1 MVSNPRSVVLIRS
14 ALILMPDFLVS
25 QSMLPSACRR
35 AWSAVIDRLLPAA
48 ALVLACLVASLLPAP
63 SPLRAQAAGQPSA
76 DVLAGRCAMP
86 DSIAVRGAER
96 VSEGEV
102 RAEGGLLPG
111 ERLNFQV
118 VQRAIKAIFG
128 LGQFHDVQVVCDLES
143 VPGRTLVAY
152 VVQERALLGDVD
164 VSGVEKLSERSVR
177 EKVTLLL
184 GRPVDPAEIAASRAR
199 IDSMYRGAGYY
210 LATVRIDSTA
220 MPDGRLGITFAV
232 SEGRRLAISGLEFQ
246 GTDQVRPKTVAGA
259 MQTKPE
265 GFFFWRK
272 GEFDDEKFA
281 GDLGERIPQLYARLG
296 HIDAR
301 VLEDTLLVD
310 PELGKGKLRIT
321 LDEGPRYR
329 IGTFGITG
337 NRAVPTEMLDR
348 MFESSGRSPSLRER
362 LFGLIKREARAEEGV
377 FDAARWEKAT
387 QDVGNMYRD
396 RGYIYAEVYPVIER
410 TVDVDSQPT
419 VNLRWEIDER
429 QPAIVN
435 RIEIVGNDYTSED
448 CIRRAIVLVPGGV
461 FNQSAL
467 INSYQQIQNLGF
479 FETPMP
485 FPVPKQVNEA
495 GDVDL
500 IFTVKEKR
508 TGSLNFGASMGQGG
522 VGFGGFIGAEQPNLF
537 GQCKRG
543 SINWQYGRFFNDFT
557 LTYSDPA
564 LRRTRTSGTVSAYRT
579 QSRFIV
585 GNLGQNIRT
594 GAQFRLGF
602 PVPWSY
608 TSAFSVTYG
617 AESATFTQGALVGS
631 CSRNCFR
638 SSLGLDYTFDNRL
651 GMPFPFTGSLRTVTA
666 DFSGGPLG
674 GEVSFQRY
682 TGEFRSYTELA
693 SFGGN
698 LGGQPKSVV
707 LGLTVKA
714 GALVGNSGPF
724 FFQQQ
729 FAVGGVMF
737 GQALRGYP
745 EFSITPNGFNTTTD
759 QFRSDPESFGKAFL
773 VTTGEVG
780 LRFNSMLYVNAFF
793 DAGNNWATAQQF
805 NPTRLF
811 RSAGVGVSTVTPL
824 GPLGLDL
831 AYGFDRLAVEPTT
844 RRVQPDPRWQFHFR
858 LGQLF

>member
-1 MVSNPRSVVLIRS
+1 MPESSVSPLSSPPAR
-14 ALILMPDFLVS
+14 
-25 QSMLPSACRR
+25 RR
-35 AWSAVIDRLLPAA
+35 AWSVAVRRCVRVAA
-48 ALVLACLVASLLPAP
+48 SLVATLAVPAVVA
-63 SPLRAQAAGQPSA
+63 AQDAAP
-76 DVLAGRCAMP
+76 DVLAGRCATP
-86 DSIAVRGAER
+86 DTIAVRGISR
-96 VSEGEV
+96 VSDAEV
-102 RAEGGLLPG
+102 RAEGALRPG
-111 ERLNFQV
+111 ERINFQS
-118 VQRAIKAIFG
+118 VQRAIKAIFA

-143 VPGRTLVAY
+143 VPGRTVVAY
-152 VVQERALLGDVD
+152 VVQERAILGDVN
-164 VSGVEKLSERSVR
+164 VTGSEKLSARSAR

-184 GRPVDPAEIAASRAR
+184 GRPVDPADIAATRAR

-210 LATVRIDSTA
+210 LATIRVDSTA
-220 MPDGRLGITFAV
+220 MPDGRLGITFV
-232 SEGRRLAISGLEFQ
+232 INEGRRLAISGLEFD
-246 GTDQVRPKTVAGA
+246 GTRIVKPSTVASA

-272 GEFDDEKFA
+272 GEFDEDKFA

-310 PELGKGKLRIT
+310 PERGKGKLRIT
-321 LDEGPRYR
+321 VDEGPQYR
-329 IGTFGITG
+329 IGTFGMTG
-337 NRAVPTEMLDR
+337 NRAVPSEVLDR
-348 MFESSGRSPSLRER
+348 MFESTSRSPTLRER
-362 LFGLIKREARAEEGV
+362 LFGLVKREARAEEGV

-387 QDVGNMYRD
+387 QDVGNLYRD
-396 RGYIYAEVYPVIER
+396 RGYIYAEVYPVVER
-410 TVDVDSQPT
+410 TVNADSQPT
-419 VNLRWEIDER
+419 VNLRWEIDEK

-479 FETPMP
+479 FESPMP

-522 VGFGGFIGAEQPNLF
+522 VGFGGFIGVEQPNLF

-543 SINWQYGRFFNDFT
+543 TLNWQYGRFFNDFT
-557 LTYSDPA
+557 LTYTDPA
-564 LRRTRTSGTVSAYRT
+564 LRRTRTSGTISAFRT

-585 GNLGQNIRT
+585 GDLGQNIRT

-608 TSAFSVTYG
+608 TSALSVTYG
-617 AESATFTQGALVGS
+617 VETATFTQGSLLDA
-631 CSRNCFR
+631 CIRNCLR
-638 SSLGLDYTFDNRL
+638 SSLGFDYTFDNRL
-651 GMPFPFTGSLRTVTA
+651 GMPFPFAGSLRTITA

-674 GEVSFQRY
+674 GVVNFQRY

-693 SFGGN
+693 SFGGA
-698 LGGQPKSVV
+698 LGGQPKSLV
-707 LGLTVKA
+707 LGLTVRS
-714 GALVGNSGPF
+714 GALFGNSGPF

-745 EFSITPNGFNTTTD
+745 EFSITPNGFDPGSN
-759 QFRSDPESFGKAFL
+759 QFQSSGPQSFGKAFM
-773 VTTGEVG
+773 VTTGELG
-780 LRFNSMLYVNAFF
+780 FRFNSMLYVNAFV
-793 DAGNNWATAQQF
+793 DAGNNWASAQQF
-805 NPTRLF
+805 NPTRMF
-811 RSAGVGVSTVTPL
+811 RSSGIGVSTVTPL
-824 GPLGLDL
+824 GPLGLDF
-831 AYGFDRLAVEPTT
+831 AYGFDRIAIDPDT
-844 RRVQPDPRWQFHFR
+844 RRVRPDPRWQFHFR

>member
-1 MVSNPRSVVLIRS
+1 MPEHSVSSSSSSPARRRAYS
-14 ALILMPDFLVS
+14 
-25 QSMLPSACRR
+25 LPSRFVRR
-35 AWSAVIDRLLPAA
+35 ALALALGTVAVPAA
-48 ALVLACLVASLLPAP
+48 LA
-63 SPLRAQAAGQPSA
+63 AQDPSA
-76 DVLAGRCAMP
+76 DVLAGRCATP
-86 DSIAVRGAER
+86 DSIAVRGISR
-96 VSEGEV
+96 VTDAEV
-102 RAEGGLLPG
+102 RAEGGLRPG
-111 ERLNFQV
+111 ERLNFQS
-118 VQRAIKAIFG
+118 VQRAIKAIFT

-143 VPGRTLVAY
+143 VPGRTVVAY
-152 VVQERALLGDVD
+152 VVEERALLGNIDVT
-164 VSGVEKLSERSVR
+164 GVEKLSARSVR
-177 EKVTLLL
+177 DKVMLLL
-184 GRPVDPAEIAASRAR
+184 GRPVDPADIATTRAR
-199 IDSMYRGAGYY
+199 IDSMYRNAGYY
-210 LATVRIDSTA
+210 LASIRVDSTPL
-220 MPDGRLGITFAV
+220 PDGRLGITFAV
-232 SEGRRLAISGLEFQ
+232 SEGRRLAISGLEFE
-246 GTDQVRPKTVAGA
+246 GTRDVKAKTVAGA

-272 GEFDDEKFA
+272 GEFDDDKFA

-301 VLEDTLLVD
+301 VLEDTLVVD

-321 LDEGPRYR
+321 IDEGPEYR

-337 NRAVPTEMLDR
+337 NRVVPSTVLDQ
-348 MFESSGRSPSLRER
+348 MFESTSRSPSLRER
-362 LFGLIKREARAEEGV
+362 LFGLVKREARAEEGV

-387 QDVGNMYRD
+387 QDVGNLYRD
-396 RGYIYAEVYPVIER
+396 RGYIYAEVYPVVER
-410 TVDVDSQPT
+410 TVDADSQPT
-419 VNLRWEIDER
+419 VNLRWEIDEK

-479 FETPMP
+479 FESPMP

-522 VGFGGFIGAEQPNLF
+522 VGFGGFIGVEQPNLF
-537 GQCKRG
+537 GKCKRG
-543 SINWQYGRFFNDFT
+543 SLNWQYGRFFNDFT

-608 TSAFSVTYG
+608 NAALSVTYG
-617 AESATFTQGALVGS
+617 AESATFTQGTLLDT
-631 CSRNCFR
+631 CTRNCFR

-651 GMPFPFTGSLRTVTA
+651 GMPFPFAGSLRTITA

-674 GEVSFQRY
+674 GEVNFQRY

-714 GALVGNSGPF
+714 GSLFGNAGPF

-745 EFSITPNGFNTTTD
+745 EFSITPNGFDPGTD
-759 QFRSDPESFGKAFL
+759 QFRSSGPQSFGKAFM
-773 VTTGEVG
+773 VTTGELG

-793 DAGNNWATAQQF
+793 DAGNNWASAQQF
-805 NPTRLF
+805 NPTRMY

-831 AYGFDRLAVEPTT
+831 AYGFDRIAIEPSTL
-844 RRVQPDPRWQFHFR
+844 RVRPDPRWQFHFR

>member
-1 MVSNPRSVVLIRS
+1 MPECSVSPLSS
-14 ALILMPDFLVS
+14 PPAH
-25 QSMLPSACRR
+25 RR
-35 AWSAVIDRLLPAA
+35 AWKVPATRCLRAAASLVA
-48 ALVLACLVASLLPAP
+48 ALVVPTALSAQEPAP
-63 SPLRAQAAGQPSA
+63 DA
-76 DVLAGRCAMP
+76 LAGRCATP
-86 DSIAVRGAER
+86 DTIAVRGISR
-96 VSEGEV
+96 VTDAEV
-102 RAEGGLLPG
+102 RAEGALRPG
-111 ERLNFQV
+111 ERINFQS
-118 VQRAIKAIFG
+118 VQRAIKAIFA

-143 VPGRTLVAY
+143 VPGRTVVAY
-152 VVQERALLGDVD
+152 VVEERALLGDVD
-164 VSGVEKLSERSVR
+164 VKGVEKLSARSAR

-184 GRPVDPAEIAASRAR
+184 GRPVDPADIASTRAR

-210 LATVRIDSTA
+210 LASIRVDSTPL
-220 MPDGRLGITFAV
+220 PDGRLGITFV
-232 SEGRRLAISGLEFQ
+232 VDEGRRLAISGLEFV
-246 GTDQVRPKTVAGA
+246 GTEVVKPSTVASA

-272 GEFDDEKFA
+272 GEFNDDKFA

-301 VLEDTLLVD
+301 VLEDTLIVD
-310 PELGKGKLRIT
+310 PERGKGKLRVTI
-321 LDEGPRYR
+321 DEGPQYR
-329 IGTFGITG
+329 IGTFGVTG
-337 NRAVPTEMLDR
+337 NRVVPGEVLDR
-348 MFESSGRSPSLRER
+348 MFASTSRNPSLRER
-362 LFGLIKREARAEEGV
+362 LFGLVKREARAEEGV

-387 QDVGNMYRD
+387 QDVGNLYRD
-396 RGYIYAEVYPVIER
+396 RGYIYAEVYPVVER
-410 TVDVDSQPT
+410 TVTADSQPA
-419 VNLRWEIDER
+419 VNLRWEIDEK

-479 FETPMP
+479 FESPMP

-522 VGFGGFIGAEQPNLF
+522 VGFGGFIGVEQPNLF

-543 SINWQYGRFFNDFT
+543 TLNWQYGRFFNDFT
-557 LTYSDPA
+557 LTYTDPA
-564 LRRTRTSGTVSAYRT
+564 LRRTRTSGTVSAFRT

-608 TSAFSVTYG
+608 TSALSVTYG
-617 AESATFTQGALVGS
+617 AETATFTQGTLGNT
-631 CSRNCFR
+631 CLRNCFR
-638 SSLGLDYTFDNRL
+638 SSIGLDYTSDTRL
-651 GMPFPFTGSLRTVTA
+651 GMPFPFAGALRTITA

-674 GEVSFQRY
+674 GEVNFQRY
-682 TGEFRSYTELA
+682 TGEYRSYTELA
-693 SFGGN
+693 SFGGA
-698 LGGQPKSVV
+698 LGGQPKSLV
-707 LGLTVKA
+707 LGLTVRS
-714 GALVGNSGPF
+714 GALFGNSGPF

-737 GQALRGYP
+737 GQSLRGYP
-745 EFSITPNGFNTTTD
+745 EFSITPNGFDPSTN
-759 QFRSDPESFGKAFL
+759 QFQSSGPQSFGKAFM
-773 VTTGEVG
+773 VTTGELG
-780 LRFNSMLYVNAFF
+780 FRFNSMLYVNAFF
-793 DAGNNWATAQQF
+793 DAGNNWASAQQF
-805 NPTRLF
+805 NPTRMF
-811 RSAGVGVSTVTPL
+811 RSSGVGVSTVTPL
-824 GPLGLDL
+824 GPLGLDF
-831 AYGFDRLAVEPTT
+831 AYGFDRLAVDPDT
-844 RRVQPDPRWQFHFR
+844 RRVRPDPRWQFHFR

>member
-1 MVSNPRSVVLIRS
+1 MIGPSFPVSVFPLRFPSW
-14 ALILMPDFLVS
+14 
-25 QSMLPSACRR
+25 LPSMRR
-35 AWSAVIDRLLPAA
+35 ASFAFASAILATGLAA
-48 ALVLACLVASLLPAP
+48 APVS
-63 SPLRAQAAGQPSA
+63 AQDRSEM
-76 DVLAGRCAMP
+76 LAGRCAMP
-86 DSIAVRGAER
+86 DSIAVRGASR
-96 VSEGEV
+96 VSEGLI
-102 RAEGGLLPG
+102 RSEGGLEPG
-111 ERLNFQV
+111 ARLNFQV
-118 VQRAIKAIFG
+118 LQRAIKALFA
-128 LGQFHDVQVVCDLES
+128 LGQFHDVQVECDLES
-143 VPGRTLVAY
+143 VPDRALLVY
-152 VVQERALLGDVD
+152 RVDERALLGDVR
-164 VSGVEKLSERSVR
+164 VSGVAKLSERSVR
-177 EKVTLLL
+177 DKVTLLL
-184 GRPVDPAEIAASRAR
+184 GRPVDPAEIATSRAR
-199 IDSMYRGAGYY
+199 IDSMYQSAGYY
-210 LATVRIDSTA
+210 LATVTPDTTVLS
-220 MPDGRLGITFAV
+220 DGRIGINFV
-232 SEGRRLAISGLEFQ
+232 VNEGRRLAISGIEFDGAQ
-246 GTDQVRPKTVAGA
+246 SIKPKVVAGA

-265 GFFFWRK
+265 GFWFWRK
-272 GEFDDEKFA
+272 GEYDDEKFA
-281 GDLGERIPQLYARLG
+281 GDLGERIPSLYARLG

-301 VLEDTLLVD
+301 VLEDTLIVD

-321 LDEGPRYR
+321 LDEGPQYR

-337 NRAVPTEMLDR
+337 NRAVPTEIIDGMYQA
-348 MFESSGRSPSLRER
+348 SGAGPSLRAR
-362 LFGLIKREARAEEGV
+362 LLGLVKREARAAEGV
-377 FDAARWEKAT
+377 FDADRFEKAT
-387 QDVGNMYRD
+387 QDVGSMYRD

-410 TVDVDSQPT
+410 TVNADSQPA
-419 VNLRWEIDER
+419 VNLRWEIDEK

-479 FETPMP
+479 FESPMA

-522 VGFGGFIGAEQPNLF
+522 VGFGGFIGVEQPNLF
-537 GQCKRG
+537 GECKRG
-543 SINWQYGRFFNDFT
+543 SLNWQYGRFFNDFT
-557 LTYSDPA
+557 MTYQDPS
-564 LRRTRTSGTVSAYRT
+564 LRRTRTSGTISAYRT

-608 TSAFSVTYG
+608 NSALSVTYG
-617 AESATFTQGALVGS
+617 GESATFTQGQLLGS

-638 SSLGLDYTFDNRL
+638 SSVGFDYTFDNRL
-651 GMPFPFTGSLRTVTA
+651 GMPFPFTGSLRTLTA

-674 GEVSFQRY
+674 GTVNFQRY
-682 TGEFRSYTELA
+682 TGEMRSYTEIA
-693 SFGGN
+693 QIGGG
-698 LGGQPKSVV
+698 LGGQPKSLL

-714 GALVGNSGPF
+714 GALFGNSGPF

-737 GQALRGYP
+737 GQSLRGYP
-745 EFSITPNGFNTTTD
+745 EFSITPLGFNPNTD
-759 QFRSDPESFGKAFL
+759 QFRSDPESFGNAFL
-773 VTTGEVG
+773 TVTGEFG
-780 LRFNSMLYVNAFF
+780 LRLNSMLYLNTFF
-793 DAGNNWATAQQF
+793 DAGNNWASAQQF

-824 GPLGLDL
+824 GPLGLDM
-831 AYGFDRLAVEPTT
+831 AYGFDRLAIDPTT
-844 RRVQPDPRWQFHFR
+844 FRVRPDPRWQFHFR

>member
-1 MVSNPRSVVLIRS
+1 MPVFPVCFPLWLPVIRHASSAIIPVV
-14 ALILMPDFLVS
+14 V
-25 QSMLPSACRR
+25 
-35 AWSAVIDRLLPAA
+35 AA
-48 ALVLACLVASLLPAP
+48 ALLLVPGQAS
-63 SPLRAQAAGQPSA
+63 AQDP
-76 DVLAGRCAMP
+76 DEMLAGRCATP
-86 DSIAVRGAER
+86 DSIVVRGALR
-96 VSEGEV
+96 VSEGII
-102 RAEGGLLPG
+102 RSEGGLVAG
-111 ERLNFQV
+111 ERLNFQSL
-118 VQRAIKAIFG
+118 QRAIKALFA
-128 LGQFHDVQVVCDLES
+128 LGEFHDVSLECDLEA
-143 VPGRTLVAY
+143 VPDRALVVY
-152 VVQERALLGDVD
+152 RVQERALLGDLSVLGVAK
-164 VSGVEKLSERSVR
+164 VSARTVR
-177 EKVTLLL
+177 DKITLLI
-184 GRPVDPAEIAASRAR
+184 GRPVDPAEIAISRAR
-199 IDSMYRGAGYY
+199 IDSVYQSAGYY
-210 LATVRIDSTA
+210 LATVTPDSTVL
-220 MPDGRLGITFAV
+220 PDGRLSITFRV
-232 SEGRRLAISGLEFQ
+232 DEGRRLAISGLEFV
-246 GTDQVRPKTVAGA
+246 GASSVKAKVVAGA

-265 GFFFWRK
+265 GFWFFRK
-272 GEFDDEKFA
+272 GEYDDEKFA
-281 GDLGERIPQLYARLG
+281 GDLGERIPSLFSRLG

-321 LDEGPRYR
+321 LDEGPQYR

-337 NRAVPTEMLDR
+337 NRAVPTEMLDQ
-348 MFESSGRSPSLRER
+348 MYQASGARPGLRAR
-362 LFGLIKREARAEEGV
+362 LFGLVKREARAAEGV
-377 FDAARWEKAT
+377 FDAASFEKAT
-387 QDVGNMYRD
+387 QDVGSLYRD
-396 RGYIYAEVYPVIER
+396 RGYIYSEVYPVIER
-410 TVDVDSQPT
+410 TVDADSQPT

-522 VGFGGFIGAEQPNLF
+522 VGFGGFIGVEQPNLF

-543 SINWQYGRFFNDFT
+543 SLNWQYGRFFNDFT
-557 LTYSDPA
+557 LTYQDPA
-564 LRRTRTSGTVSAYRT
+564 LRRSRTSGTISAYRT
-579 QSRFIV
+579 QSRFII

-594 GAQFRLGF
+594 GANLRLGF

-608 TSAFSVTYG
+608 NSALSVTYG
-617 AESATFTQGALVGS
+617 AESATFTQGQLAGA
-631 CSRNCFR
+631 CSRNCLR
-638 SSLGLDYTFDNRL
+638 SNVGLDFTFDNRL
-651 GMPFPFTGSLRTVTA
+651 GMPFPFTGSLRTITA

-674 GEVSFQRY
+674 GSVNFQRY
-682 TGEFRSYTELA
+682 TGEMRSYTEL
-693 SFGGN
+693 FQIGGS
-698 LGGQPKSVV
+698 GGSPKSV
-707 LGLTVKA
+707 LIGLTTKA
-714 GALVGNSGPF
+714 GALIGNSGPF

-737 GQALRGYP
+737 GQTLRGYP
-745 EFSITPNGFNTTTD
+745 EFSITPVGFNPNTD

-773 VTTGEVG
+773 TVTGELGVR
-780 LRFNSMLYVNAFF
+780 LSSMLYVNAFF
-793 DAGNNWATAQQF
+793 DAGNNWASAQQF

-824 GPLGLDL
+824 GPLGLDM
-831 AYGFDRLAVEPTT
+831 AYGFDRLAIDPTT
-844 RRVQPDPRWQFHFR
+844 LRARPDPRWQFHFR